1 MTSIEILTAK
11 RDAAKADASRPRLT
25 DADKEEAKLRAE
37 IAAFEATAK
46 AADAEARGLDLARRE
61 DAAREVLGPKVPVS
75 TLEGEADGHAHTFV
89 LRYAG
94 SRAFATWEN
103 GIGLSHLGSKDP
115 QTRKK
120 VDRADVNKTFALA
133 SVYDWN
139 GTLVTPGSNALAEL
153 SSLLDGFSGIASAL
167 ALAGRALSGAAM
179 EDRKSGG

>member
-1 MTSIEILTAK
+1 MSPLELLTVR
-11 RDAAKADASRPRLT
+11 RDAAKADADRARLS
-25 DADKEEAKLRAE
+25 DADKAEAAMRAE
-37 IAAFEATAK
+37 IATYEATAR

-61 DAAREVLGPKVPVS
+61 DAARETLGPKVPVS

-94 SRAFATWEN
+94 SRAFNAWES

-120 VDRADVNKTFALA
+120 VDRAEVNKTFALA

-139 GTLVTPGSNALAEL
+139 GVVIVPGSGALAEL
-153 SSLLDGFSGIASAL
+153 SALLDGFAGIASAL